1 MASKLTKAR
10 SQLTQEVVSQLED
23 AGFMLSSQCDVRPS
37 CFDLVARKGKKLI
50 LIKVLANIDVLT
62 SQDAIALQ
70 LVAHFFD
77 ATPLVVGQK
86 TRKGKLD
93 PGVVYK
99 RYGVSTIAPPSFQ
112 SLIAEQRMPREFS
125 QKGGRFVAIDG
136 EKLRQARLEQKMT
149 TGELADI
156 VQVSARAVLA
166 YEKDYEHMGVTT
178 DTAERLEKVLETDL
192 IIPIDLL
199 HERVAEKTLNQ
210 PDESQ
215 DIPDLEIRVNHF
227 FERLGMRVLWTD
239 RAPFHVAAK
248 KEGPPLMSGVG
259 SITSWSLKKRVE
271 ILKSVSKVTE
281 SNAVIIV
288 EEGQAEESVS
298 NLPVIRQLELDQI
311 EKPRELKKIIEE
323 RSNQ

>member
-1 MASKLTKAR
+1 LTKAR
-10 SQLTQEVVSQLED
+10 TQLTSEVVSQLED
-23 AGFMLSSQCDVRPS
+23 AGFSLSSQCDVRPS
-37 CFDLVARKGKKLI
+37 CFDLVARKGDKLI
-50 LIKVLANIDVLT
+50 LVKVLANIDVLT
-62 SQDAIALQ
+62 SQDAITLQ
-70 LVAHFFD
+70 LVAHFFN

-86 TRKGKLD
+86 TRKGRLD

-112 SLIAEQRMPREFS
+112 SMIAEERMPREFS

-136 EKLRQARLEQKMT
+136 EKLREARLEQKMT
-149 TGELADI
+149 TGELAEC

-166 YEKDYEHMGVTT
+166 YEKEYENIGVST
-178 DTAERLEKVLETDL
+178 DTAKRLEKVLETDL

-199 HERVAEKTLNQ
+199 RERVDEKALKQ
-210 PDESQ
+210 PDGSH
-215 DIPDLEIRVNHF
+215 DIPDLEVRVNHF

-248 KEGPPLMSGVG
+248 EKGPPLMSGIG
-259 SITSWSLKKRVE
+259 SITSWSLKKRME

-298 NLPVIRQLELDQI
+298 DLPVIRQLELDQI
-311 EKPRELKKIIEE
+311 EKPRELKKIIKE

>member
-1 MASKLTKAR
+1 MTKAR
-10 SQLTQEVVSQLED
+10 AQLTNEVVSQLED
-23 AGFMLSSQCDVRPS
+23 AGFSLSSQCDVRPS
-37 CFDLVARKGKKLI
+37 CFDLVARKGEKLI
-50 LIKVLANIDVLT
+50 LVKVLANIDVLT

-70 LVAHFFD
+70 LVAHFFN
-77 ATPLVVGQK
+77 ATPLVVGRK

-99 RYGVSTIAPPSFQ
+99 RYGVSTIAPLSFQ
-112 SLIAEQRMPREFS
+112 SMIAEERMPREFS

-136 EKLRQARLEQKMT
+136 EKLREARLEQNLS
-149 TGELADI
+149 TGKLAEC

-166 YEKDYEHMGVTT
+166 YEKEYEHMGVST
-178 DTAERLEKVLETDL
+178 DIAERLEEVLETDL

-199 HERVAEKTLNQ
+199 HERVDEKTLKQ
-210 PDESQ
+210 PGGPQ
-215 DIPDLEIRVNHF
+215 DIPDLEFRVNHF

-248 KEGPPLMSGVG
+248 EEGPPLMSGVG
-259 SITSWSLKKRVE
+259 SITSRSLQKRVE

-281 SNAVIIV
+281 SNAVLIV
-288 EEGQAEESVS
+288 EEGRAEESVS
-298 NLPVIRQLELDQI
+298 DLPVIRQLELDQI

-323 RSNQ
+323 RSSK

>member
-1 MASKLTKAR
+1 MESKLTKAR
-10 SQLTQEVVSQLED
+10 AQLTKEVVSQLED
-23 AGFMLSSQCDVRPS
+23 AGFSLSSQCDVRPS
-37 CFDLVARKGKKLI
+37 CFDLVARKGDKLI
-50 LIKVLANIDVLT
+50 LVKVLANIDVLT
-62 SQDAIALQ
+62 SQDAMALQ
-70 LVAHFFD
+70 LVAHFFN
-77 ATPLVVGQK
+77 ATPLVVGRK

-99 RYGVSTIAPPSFQ
+99 RYGVSTIAPPSFR
-112 SLIAEQRMPREFS
+112 SMIAEEQMPREIS

-136 EKLRQARLEQKMT
+136 AKLRRARLDQKMS
-149 TGELADI
+149 TGKLAEC

-166 YEKDYEHMGVTT
+166 YENEQIGVSTNI
-178 DTAERLEKVLETDL
+178 AERLEEVLETDL

-199 HERVAEKTLNQ
+199 HERVDETTLKQ
-210 PDESQ
+210 PSGTQE
-215 DIPDLEIRVNHF
+215 IPDLEFRVNHF

-248 KEGPPLMSGVG
+248 EEGLPLMSGVG
-259 SITSWSLKKRVE
+259 SITSQSLKKRVK

-281 SNAVIIV
+281 SEAVLIV
-288 EEGQAEESVS
+288 EEGRAEESVS
-298 NLPVIRQLELDQI
+298 DLPVIRQLELDHI